1 MLDLPQEIVVL
12 GGTLPSLPIFL
23 SLGFTVGLLS
33 GLLGIGGG
41 WLITPS
47 LNAFGLPITSAVAT
61 GLTQM
66 AGTSLLALLRHKK
79 HGNLELKLGVVIG
92 LSMILSV
99 GLGKSLLVEL
109 EKTGHAGLLTR
120 SLYIFLLSFI
130 SLKMFKD
137 LIFPKDEKERKS
149 PFFLFFDIFRRGP
162 KIYISHTKS
171 EVHLL
176 LPIFLGVVAGFLSGI
191 MGVGGGFLLVPAM
204 ASLLGLPTLNAVAT
218 SLVCVFFSGASGTFF
233 YSLSGKVNWSIALI
247 LVIGS
252 FFGSLI
258 GVSSTQYIKEKALRF
273 LFAFLTICAA
283 FSALFKQIDLPEASK
298 AIILLPA
305 LMILLYSL
313 IVVVMGKFFKKE
325 DKPHDLR

>member
-1 MLDLPQEIVVL
+1 MLDLPQEIVIL
-12 GGTLPSLPIFL
+12 GETLPSLPIFL
-23 SLGFTVGLLS
+23 SLGFAVGLLS

-47 LNAFGLPITSAVAT
+47 LNAFGFPITNAVAT

-79 HGNLELKLGVVIG
+79 HGNVELKLGITIG

-137 LIFPKDEKERKS
+137 LLFPKKETDKKS
-149 PFFLFFDIFRRGP
+149 PFSSFFNIFRRGP
-162 KIYISHTKS
+162 KIYISQNKS
-171 EVHLL
+171 ETHLL
-176 LPIFLGVVAGFLSGI
+176 LAIFLGVVAGFLSGI

-204 ASLLGLPTLNAVAT
+204 VSLLGLPTLSAVAT
-218 SLVCVFFSGASGTFF
+218 SLVCVFFSGASGSFF
-233 YSLSGKVNWSIALI
+233 FSLSGKVDWSIALVLI
-247 LVIGS
+247 IGS

-273 LFAFLTICAA
+273 LFAFLTLCAA
-283 FSALFKQIDLPEASK
+283 FSSLFKQINLPEISK
-298 AIILLPA
+298 VTILFPA

-313 IVVVMGKFFKKE
+313 STVVIGKFFKK
-325 DKPHDLR
+325 RQ

>member
-1 MLDLPQEIVVL
+1 MLDFPQEIVIL
-12 GGTLPSLPIFL
+12 GGSLPSLPIFL
-23 SLGFTVGLLS
+23 FLGFAVGLLS

-47 LNAFGLPITSAVAT
+47 LNAFGLPMTNSVAT

-66 AGTSLLALLRHKK
+66 AGTSLLALLRHQK
-79 HGNLELKLGVVIG
+79 HGNVDIKLGVLIG
-92 LSMILSV
+92 LSMVLSV
-99 GLGKSLLVEL
+99 GLGKTLLVEL

-130 SLKMFKD
+130 SLKMFKE
-137 LIFPKDEKERKS
+137 LIYPKEKINKKS
-149 PFFLFFDIFRRGP
+149 LFSFFFNLFKRGP
-162 KIYISHTKS
+162 KIYISHTKT

-191 MGVGGGFLLVPAM
+191 MGVGGGFILVPAM
-204 ASLLGLPTLNAVAT
+204 ASLLGLPTIGAVAT
-218 SLVCVFFSGASGTFF
+218 SLVCVFFSGASGSFF
-233 YSLSGKVNWSIALI
+233 FSLSGKVNWSIALV

-258 GVSSTQYIKEKALRF
+258 GVSSTQYIKEKSLRF
-273 LFAFLTICAA
+273 LFAFLTLCAA
-283 FSALFKQIDLPEASK
+283 FSALFKQVNFPEASK
-298 AIILLPA
+298 AIILIPA

-313 IVVVMGKFFKKE
+313 GSVVKGKFSKNKH
-325 DKPHDLR
+325 KNKG

>member
-1 MLDLPQEIVVL
+1 MLNFPQEIVIL
-12 GGTLPSLPIFL
+12 GGSLPSLPIFL
-23 SLGFTVGLLS
+23 FLGFAVGLLS

-47 LNAFGLPITSAVAT
+47 LNAFGLPMTNSVAT

-66 AGTSLLALLRHKK
+66 AGTSFLALLRHKK
-79 HGNLELKLGVVIG
+79 HGNVDLKLGVLIG

-99 GLGKSLLVEL
+99 GLGKLLLVEL

-120 SLYIFLLSFI
+120 CLYIFLLSFI
-130 SLKMFKD
+130 SLKMFKE
-137 LIFPKDEKERKS
+137 LIYPKEGTNKKS
-149 PFFLFFDIFRRGP
+149 PFTFFFDIFRRGP
-162 KIYISHTKS
+162 KISLSHTKT
-171 EVHLL
+171 EVHIL

-204 ASLLGLPTLNAVAT
+204 ASLLGLPTLSAVAT
-218 SLVCVFFSGASGTFF
+218 SLVCVFFSGASGSFF
-233 YSLSGKVNWSIALI
+233 FSLSGKVNWSIALI

-258 GVSSTQYIKEKALRF
+258 GVSSTQYIKERSLRF
-273 LFAFLTICAA
+273 LFAFLTLCAA
-283 FSALFKQIDLPEASK
+283 FSALFKQINLPEVSK

-305 LMILLYSL
+305 LIILLYSL
-313 IVVVMGKFFKKE
+313 SSVVKGKLSKNEREKKG
-325 DKPHDLR
+325 

>member
-1 MLDLPQEIVVL
+1 VLDLPQEIVIL
-12 GGTLPSLPIFL
+12 GEALPSIPIFL
-23 SLGFTVGLLS
+23 SLGFAVGLLS

-47 LNAFGLPITSAVAT
+47 LNAFGLPITNAVAT
-61 GLTQM
+61 GLSQM

-79 HGNLELKLGVVIG
+79 HGNVDLKLGIVIG

-120 SLYIFLLSFI
+120 CLYIFLLSFI
-130 SLKMFKD
+130 SLKMFKE
-137 LIFPKDEKERKS
+137 LIYPKRETNTKS
-149 PFFLFFDIFRRGP
+149 PFSSFFDIFRRGP
-162 KIYISHTKS
+162 KIYIAHTKA

-176 LPIFLGVVAGFLSGI
+176 LLIFLGVVAGFLSGI

-204 ASLLGLPTLNAVAT
+204 TSLLRLPTLSAVAT
-218 SLVCVFFSGASGTFF
+218 SLVCVFFSGASGSFF
-233 YSLSGKVNWSIALI
+233 FSLSGKVNWSIALI

-258 GVSSTQYIKEKALRF
+258 GVSSTQYIKEKSLRF
-273 LFAFLTICAA
+273 LFAFLTLCAA
-283 FSALFKQIDLPEASK
+283 FSALFKQINFPEASK

-313 IVVVMGKFFKKE
+313 SVVTIGKLSKNDHEKE
-325 DKPHDLR
+325 G